1 MLGGLLGG
9 LFLAMR
15 LAHSHSVETGFW
27 TALLTVSALSAF
39 PLVATSTQVVRLW
52 LPTTWSSWDSI
63 LVLIPMLAA
72 AGLTLIAILL
82 CLYEIAVTIGSGDPN
97 DLVILLAEPIVR
109 ATAGA
114 AVLE

>member
-1 MLGGLLGG
+1 
-9 LFLAMR
+9 
-15 LAHSHSVETGFW
+15 
-27 TALLTVSALSAF
+27 
-39 PLVATSTQVVRLW
+39 
-52 LPTTWSSWDSI
+52 
-63 LVLIPMLAA
+63 MLAA